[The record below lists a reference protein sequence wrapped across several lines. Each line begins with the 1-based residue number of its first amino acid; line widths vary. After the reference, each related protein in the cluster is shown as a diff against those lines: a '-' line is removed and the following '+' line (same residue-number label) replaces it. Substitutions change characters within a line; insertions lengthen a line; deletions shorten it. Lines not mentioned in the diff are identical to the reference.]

1 MKQFKNGFAFIELL
15 LVIAIILFLFYKV
28 INLYFK
34 KTPTINKE
42 TEKAL
47 SEQGIDTT
55 NYKSIVGSTREK
67 IQDIQ
72 TQRIKELENI
82 K

>member
-1 MKQFKNGFAFIELL
+1 MKEFKKGFGFIELL
-15 LVIAIILFLFYKV
+15 LVLVVILFLFYKV

-34 KTPTINKE
+34 KATTPNKE

-47 SEQGIDTT
+47 SEQGINTT
-55 NYKSIVGSTREK
+55 NYKSIIDTTKEK
-67 IQDIQ
+67 IKNIQ
-72 TQRIKELENI
+72 TQHFNELENI